1 MTPSRPTRAGWRS
14 ALVSLTVA
22 PMVLSL
28 TGCFSGSSSSSS
40 GGASP
45 PGAPGQQLLTGTFV
59 DSPVAGL
66 DYRGTDSEPAR
77 TDSEGQFQYREGDT
91 ITFSIG
97 DLELGSAIGA
107 EVVTPLDIVSGAGG
121 AGDQR
126 VTNILTLLQ
135 TLDVDGDLNNG
146 IQLTDQIR
154 DEVSS
159 NAGMLTLDQ
168 APNDFRQSL
177 EPIVE
182 SLHEEGL
189 FTDLDPRPRRVVD
202 PEEAIEH
209 FNRSTGERITVSTAG
224 GELRGFAAN
233 ERTWQ
238 FLGIPYAQPPVG
250 DLRWRPPVQAEP
262 WEGVREAISWAN
274 QAAQDPS
281 LEAINNGGMSED
293 SLYLNITM
301 PRGAEDLPVMVWFHG
316 GAFTILSGNSDM
328 YNNPNSLTE
337 KDVVLVTVNH
347 RLGPFGYIAH
357 PLLSEESGYEGS
369 GNYGQ
374 MDLVMAL
381 EWVRDNIEAFGGDPD
396 NVTIFGQSGGGG
408 KVYSLMNSPLA
419 TGLFHKAIVMAGAS
433 PLDPTSLP
441 SDSLA
446 ESEAV
451 GAALFDRV
459 GVSTLEEAR
468 ALPWTA
474 FTDADRQNDIPR
486 QVYRPNVDYYYQPKT
501 SYQNVVDGMPSDV
514 PLMSGVTSGD
524 YDTLRA
530 ALPIW
535 LRQRSDAYQSNQY
548 IYRFSRVPEGWREL
562 GLLSCHGCELPYLFN
577 YPRGMV
583 SNFQLGL
590 VLTPE
595 GNRPVIGDLNNN
607 GVTGTQGDPED
618 ILTSMR
624 YGESDEAVADLM
636 MTMFSNFAR
645 TGDPSVAGLA
655 WPPYTNANDTYVEI
669 GPDTTATV
677 ETGLVEGLR

>member
-14 ALVSLTVA
+14 ALVSLAVA

-562 GLLSCHGCELPYLFN
+562 GLLSCHGCELSYLFN